1 MRESNKFIGL
11 PVISLE
17 DSLRVGIVRELVVD
31 PVKKEISGLILE
43 QKGWF
48 KEQKIVPYNKVRNIG
63 EDAITIE
70 KSSSV
75 EKPTN
80 LPEIIDLIKNKT
92 LITGAKV
99 VTEEGINIGNVE
111 EFSIEERTGHIMELE
126 ITGTFIEG
134 LMKGTAR
141 LSINQ
146 VKTIG
151 KEIIIAAEK
160 AEDTLEKTDGG
171 LNKTLLNFKETTSN
185 LLENTLLKTKQV
197 SKNLKD
203 YAKNSLAKKAAKTDS
218 PEEETHQEEISP
230 EEVANPEVTTPG
242 DNDIP
247 S

>member
-1 MRESNKFIGL
+1 MRNSKKFIGL

-17 DSLRVGIVRELVVD
+17 DSLRVGIVRELVVN

-63 EDAITIE
+63 GDAITIE

-80 LPEIIDLIKNKT
+80 LPEIIDLMKNKT
-92 LITGAKV
+92 IISGAKV

-111 EFSIEERTGHIMELE
+111 EFNIDEKTGHITELE
-126 ITGTFIEG
+126 ISGTFIEG
-134 LMKGTAR
+134 LMKGSAR
-141 LSINQ
+141 LSISQ
-146 VKTIG
+146 IKTIG

-160 AEDTLEKTDGG
+160 AEDTLEKTEGG
-171 LNKTLLNFKETTSN
+171 LNETLSNIKETTSN

-203 YAKNSLAKKAAKTDS
+203 YAKNSLAKKTVKTDS
-218 PEEETHQEEISP
+218 MEEKIVEEAIPP
-230 EEVANPEVTTPG
+230 EEVVNPEVITPG
-242 DNDIP
+242 DNNTP
-247 S
+247 